1 METVME
7 QMGNFLL
14 GKASQ
19 LSKSSA
25 NETSA
30 NAGSGDFLS
39 AFNQVSQSQS
49 KQAQS
54 SSTSSF
60 SLAQEANLVTVTA
73 DQEAAKT
80 DVELILS
87 QIDLVGAISQGVQ
100 APTSINQYDK
110 LVGND
115 LPPDLIVELE
125 IPVEGELVIEANLV
139 NLTENLE
146 ALDDFVT
153 LSDDVVSSE
162 ALLAQL
168 GTENQDALAAFAG
181 QDLNELSSLEIAAL
195 IENYNAQAA
204 DNNQPLIQLSD
215 SIMAWLQT
223 QSSVSNTLVSDAQS
237 SQSLEKRA
245 SVSDAQSS
253 QSLEKRASVSDA
265 QIDDDLGMQSM
276 PKDKLQPA
284 VLPNDKWHIL
294 GVEKSEG
301 SKLNTS
307 VAIPN
312 ADLTKAEFGVTLDA
326 LAANVKQGGAGTLA
340 LDSLAATIESDS
352 SPLDVKVLQ
361 NQSSFT
367 PLHKSDVP
375 QFQLSLRQGAEPG
388 QQLQDMI
395 QKFAPVM
402 QQQLITMVSKGI
414 QQAEIRL
421 DPPEL
426 GHMLVKIHVQGDQT
440 QVQFLV
446 AHNQTK
452 DLVEQSLPKLREM
465 LAQEGMLLSDSQV
478 SQGDGRDQKG
488 RQQGGARESLDPL
501 DDNSAQETPL
511 TTNRTSG
518 LNSAIDY
525 YA

>member
-1 METVME
+1 ME

-14 GKASQ
+14 GKAAQ

-25 NETSA
+25 NEISA

-60 SLAQEANLVTVTA
+60 SLAQEANLVTATA
-73 DQEAAKT
+73 DQEATNT

-87 QIDLVGAISQGVQ
+87 QIGLVAQTGLSANNAS
-100 APTSINQYDK
+100 

-115 LPPDLIVELE
+115 LPLE
-125 IPVEGELVIEANLV
+125 VIEG
-139 NLTENLE
+139 
-146 ALDDFVT
+146 LDAVDNEV
-153 LSDDVVSSE
+153 LSTE

-181 QDLNELSSLEIAAL
+181 QDLDELSPQELAAL

-204 DNNQPLIQLSD
+204 DNNLPLIQLSD
-215 SIMAWLQT
+215 SMMAWLQ
-223 QSSVSNTLVSDAQS
+223 AQS
-237 SQSLEKRA
+237 A
-245 SVSDAQSS
+245 HAVDGSD
-253 QSLEKRASVSDA
+253 DG
-265 QIDDDLGMQSM
+265 LGMQSI
-276 PKDKLQPA
+276 PNGKIQPP
-284 VLPNDKWHIL
+284 VLPNDKLHIL
-294 GVEKSEG
+294 GAEKSQG
-301 SKLNTS
+301 SNTNTS
-307 VAIPN
+307 AAIPN
-312 ADLTKAEFGVTLDA
+312 ADLTKAEFVVTLDT
-326 LAANVKQGGAGTLA
+326 LAENVKQGTLVSSGQMDT
-340 LDSLAATIESDS
+340 LVSSLESEAN
-352 SPLDVKVLQ
+352 PLDIKALQ

-440 QVQFLV
+440 QVQFQV
-446 AHNQTK
+446 AHSQTK
-452 DLVEQSLPKLREM
+452 DLIEQSLPKLREM

-478 SQGDGRDQKG
+478 SQGDGREQKG
-488 RQQGGARESLDPL
+488 RQHGGASESHDSLDE
-501 DDNSAQETPL
+501 NSAQDTPL
-511 TTNRTSG
+511 NTNRTSG

>member
-1 METVME
+1 ME

-14 GKASQ
+14 GKAAQ
-19 LSKSSA
+19 LSKPSA

-60 SLAQEANLVTVTA
+60 SLAQKVNLVTATA
-73 DQEAAKT
+73 DQEAAET

-87 QIDLVGAISQGVQ
+87 QIGLVAQTGLSTNN
-100 APTSINQYDK
+100 TS

-115 LPPDLIVELE
+115 SPLE
-125 IPVEGELVIEANLV
+125 VIEG
-139 NLTENLE
+139 
-146 ALDDFVT
+146 LDAVDDEV
-153 LSDDVVSSE
+153 LSAE

-168 GTENQDALAAFAG
+168 GAENQDALAAFAG
-181 QDLNELSSLEIAAL
+181 QDLDELSPQELAAL

-204 DNNQPLIQLSD
+204 DNNQSLIQLSD
-215 SIMAWLQT
+215 SMMAWLQ
-223 QSSVSNTLVSDAQS
+223 AQS
-237 SQSLEKRA
+237 AQA
-245 SVSDAQSS
+245 VDGSDDG
-253 QSLEKRASVSDA
+253 LD
-265 QIDDDLGMQSM
+265 MQSI
-276 PKDKLQPA
+276 PNGKLQPA
-284 VLPNDKWHIL
+284 VLPNDKLHIL
-294 GVEKSEG
+294 GAEKSQG
-301 SKLNTS
+301 SNTNTS
-307 VAIPN
+307 TAIPN
-312 ADLTKAEFGVTLDA
+312 ADLTKAEFAVTLDT
-326 LAANVKQGGAGTLA
+326 LAENVKQGTLVSSGQMDT
-340 LDSLAATIESDS
+340 LVSSLESEAN
-352 SPLDVKVLQ
+352 PLDIRALQ

-440 QVQFLV
+440 QVQFQV
-446 AHNQTK
+446 VHSQTK

-478 SQGDGRDQKG
+478 SQGDGREQKG
-488 RQQGGARESLDPL
+488 RQHGGASESHDSLDE
-501 DDNSAQETPL
+501 NSAQDTPL

>member
-1 METVME
+1 ME

-14 GKASQ
+14 GKAAQ

-25 NETSA
+25 NEISA

-60 SLAQEANLVTVTA
+60 SLAQEANLVTATA
-73 DQEAAKT
+73 DQEATNT

-87 QIDLVGAISQGVQ
+87 QIGLVAQTGLSANNAS
-100 APTSINQYDK
+100 

-115 LPPDLIVELE
+115 LPLE
-125 IPVEGELVIEANLV
+125 VIEGLGELNDQELLALA
-139 NLTENLE
+139 ENSGL
-146 ALDDFVT
+146 LSVDDELQAT
-153 LSDDVVSSE
+153 E

-181 QDLNELSSLEIAAL
+181 QDLDELSPQELAAL

-204 DNNQPLIQLSD
+204 DNNLPLIQLSD
-215 SIMAWLQT
+215 SMMAWLQ
-223 QSSVSNTLVSDAQS
+223 AQS
-237 SQSLEKRA
+237 A
-245 SVSDAQSS
+245 HAVDGSD
-253 QSLEKRASVSDA
+253 DG
-265 QIDDDLGMQSM
+265 LGMQSI
-276 PKDKLQPA
+276 PNGKIQQP
-284 VLPNDKWHIL
+284 VLPNDKLHIL
-294 GVEKSEG
+294 GAEKSQG
-301 SKLNTS
+301 SNTNTS
-307 VAIPN
+307 AAIPN
-312 ADLTKAEFGVTLDA
+312 ADLTKAEFDVTLDT
-326 LAANVKQGGAGTLA
+326 LAENVKQGTLVSSGQMDT
-340 LDSLAATIESDS
+340 LVSSLESEAN
-352 SPLDVKVLQ
+352 PLDIKALQ

-440 QVQFLV
+440 QVQFQV
-446 AHNQTK
+446 AHSQTK
-452 DLVEQSLPKLREM
+452 DLIEQSLPKLREM

-478 SQGDGRDQKG
+478 SQGDGREQKG
-488 RQQGGARESLDPL
+488 RQHGGASESHDSLDE
-501 DDNSAQETPL
+501 NSAQDTPL
-511 TTNRTSG
+511 NTNRTSG

>member
-1 METVME
+1 ME

-14 GKASQ
+14 GKAAQ

-25 NETSA
+25 NEISA

-49 KQAQS
+49 KQVQS

-60 SLAQEANLVTVTA
+60 SLAQEVNLVTATA
-73 DQEAAKT
+73 DQEATNT

-87 QIDLVGAISQGVQ
+87 QIGLVEAISQGVQ
-100 APTSINQYDK
+100 APTGMNQYDK
-110 LVGND
+110 QVGND
-115 LPPDLIVELE
+115 SPLEVIAGLEELNDE
-125 IPVEGELVIEANLV
+125 ELLALA
-139 NLTENLE
+139 ENMGL
-146 ALDDFVT
+146 
-153 LSDDVVSSE
+153 LSDAQMDSDDIVSTE

-181 QDLNELSSLEIAAL
+181 QDLDELSPQELAAL

-204 DNNQPLIQLSD
+204 DNNLPLIQLSD
-215 SIMAWLQT
+215 SMMAWLQ
-223 QSSVSNTLVSDAQS
+223 AQS
-237 SQSLEKRA
+237 A
-245 SVSDAQSS
+245 HAVDGSD
-253 QSLEKRASVSDA
+253 DG
-265 QIDDDLGMQSM
+265 LGMQSI
-276 PKDKLQPA
+276 PNGKIQPP
-284 VLPNDKWHIL
+284 VLPNDKLHIL
-294 GVEKSEG
+294 GAEKSQG
-301 SKLNTS
+301 SNTNTS
-307 VAIPN
+307 AAIPN
-312 ADLTKAEFGVTLDA
+312 ADLTKAEFDVTLDT
-326 LAANVKQGGAGTLA
+326 LAENVKQGTLVSSGQMDT
-340 LDSLAATIESDS
+340 LVSSLESEAN
-352 SPLDVKVLQ
+352 PLDIKALQ

-440 QVQFLV
+440 QVQFQV
-446 AHNQTK
+446 AHSQTK
-452 DLVEQSLPKLREM
+452 DLIEQSLPKLREM

-478 SQGDGRDQKG
+478 SQGDGREQKG
-488 RQQGGARESLDPL
+488 RQHGGASESHDSLDE
-501 DDNSAQETPL
+501 NSAQDTPL
-511 TTNRTSG
+511 NTNRTSG

>member
-1 METVME
+1 ME

-14 GKASQ
+14 GKAAQ

-25 NETSA
+25 NEISA

-60 SLAQEANLVTVTA
+60 SLAQEANLVTATA
-73 DQEAAKT
+73 DQEATNT

-87 QIDLVGAISQGVQ
+87 QIGLVAQTGLSANNAS
-100 APTSINQYDK
+100 

-115 LPPDLIVELE
+115 LPLE
-125 IPVEGELVIEANLV
+125 VIEG
-139 NLTENLE
+139 
-146 ALDDFVT
+146 LDAVDNEV
-153 LSDDVVSSE
+153 LSTE

-181 QDLNELSSLEIAAL
+181 QDLDELSPQELAAL

-204 DNNQPLIQLSD
+204 DNNLPLIQLSD
-215 SIMAWLQT
+215 SMMAWLQ
-223 QSSVSNTLVSDAQS
+223 AQS
-237 SQSLEKRA
+237 A
-245 SVSDAQSS
+245 HAVDGSD
-253 QSLEKRASVSDA
+253 DG
-265 QIDDDLGMQSM
+265 LGMQSI
-276 PKDKLQPA
+276 PNGKIQPP
-284 VLPNDKWHIL
+284 VLPNDKLHIL
-294 GVEKSEG
+294 GAEKSQG
-301 SKLNTS
+301 SNTNTS
-307 VAIPN
+307 AAIPN
-312 ADLTKAEFGVTLDA
+312 ADLTKAEFDVTLDT
-326 LAANVKQGGAGTLA
+326 LAENVKQGTLVSSGQMDT
-340 LDSLAATIESDS
+340 LVSSLESEAN
-352 SPLDVKVLQ
+352 PLDIKALQ

-440 QVQFLV
+440 QVQFQV
-446 AHNQTK
+446 AHSQTK
-452 DLVEQSLPKLREM
+452 DLIEQSLPKLREM

-478 SQGDGRDQKG
+478 SQGDGREQKG
-488 RQQGGARESLDPL
+488 RQHGGASESHDSLDE
-501 DDNSAQETPL
+501 NSAQDTPL
-511 TTNRTSG
+511 NTNRTSG

>member
-1 METVME
+1 ME

-14 GKASQ
+14 GKAAQ

-25 NETSA
+25 NEISA

-60 SLAQEANLVTVTA
+60 SLAQEANLVTATA
-73 DQEAAKT
+73 DQEATNT

-87 QIDLVGAISQGVQ
+87 QIGLVAQTGLSANNAS
-100 APTSINQYDK
+100 

-115 LPPDLIVELE
+115 LPLE
-125 IPVEGELVIEANLV
+125 VIEGLGELNDQELLALA
-139 NLTENLE
+139 ENSGL
-146 ALDDFVT
+146 LSVDDELQAT
-153 LSDDVVSSE
+153 E

-181 QDLNELSSLEIAAL
+181 QDLDELSPQELAAL

-204 DNNQPLIQLSD
+204 DNNLPLIQLSD
-215 SIMAWLQT
+215 SMMAWLQT
-223 QSSVSNTLVSDAQS
+223 QSSQAAGDTLT
-237 SQSLEKRA
+237 
-245 SVSDAQSS
+245 
-253 QSLEKRASVSDA
+253 
-265 QIDDDLGMQSM
+265 DDGLGMQSI
-276 PKDKLQPA
+276 PNGKIQPP
-284 VLPNDKWHIL
+284 VLPNDKLHIL
-294 GVEKSEG
+294 GAEKSQG
-301 SKLNTS
+301 SNTNTS
-307 VAIPN
+307 AAIPN
-312 ADLTKAEFGVTLDA
+312 ADLTKAEFDVTLDT
-326 LAANVKQGGAGTLA
+326 LAENVKQGTLVSSGQMDT
-340 LDSLAATIESDS
+340 LVSSLESEAN
-352 SPLDVKVLQ
+352 PLDIKALQ

-440 QVQFLV
+440 QVQFQV
-446 AHNQTK
+446 AHSQTK
-452 DLVEQSLPKLREM
+452 DLIEQSLPKLREM

-478 SQGDGRDQKG
+478 SQGDGREQKG
-488 RQQGGARESLDPL
+488 RQHGGASESHDSLDE
-501 DDNSAQETPL
+501 NSAQDTPL
-511 TTNRTSG
+511 NTNRTSG

>member
-1 METVME
+1 ME

-14 GKASQ
+14 GKAAQ
-19 LSKSSA
+19 LSKPSA

-60 SLAQEANLVTVTA
+60 SLAQKVNLVTATA
-73 DQEAAKT
+73 DQEAAET

-87 QIDLVGAISQGVQ
+87 QIGLVAQTGLSTNN
-100 APTSINQYDK
+100 TS

-115 LPPDLIVELE
+115 SPLE
-125 IPVEGELVIEANLV
+125 VIEG
-139 NLTENLE
+139 
-146 ALDDFVT
+146 LDAVDDEV
-153 LSDDVVSSE
+153 LSAE

-168 GTENQDALAAFAG
+168 GAENQDALAAFAG
-181 QDLNELSSLEIAAL
+181 QDLDQLSPQELAAL

-204 DNNQPLIQLSD
+204 DNNQSLIQLSD
-215 SIMAWLQT
+215 SMMAWLQ
-223 QSSVSNTLVSDAQS
+223 AQS
-237 SQSLEKRA
+237 AQA
-245 SVSDAQSS
+245 VDGSDDG
-253 QSLEKRASVSDA
+253 LD
-265 QIDDDLGMQSM
+265 MQSI
-276 PKDKLQPA
+276 PNGKLQPA
-284 VLPNDKWHIL
+284 VLPNDKLHIL
-294 GVEKSEG
+294 GAEKSQG
-301 SKLNTS
+301 SNTNTS
-307 VAIPN
+307 TAIPN
-312 ADLTKAEFGVTLDA
+312 ADLTKAEFAVTLDT
-326 LAANVKQGGAGTLA
+326 LAENVKQGTLVSSGQMDT
-340 LDSLAATIESDS
+340 LVSSLESEAN
-352 SPLDVKVLQ
+352 PLDIRALQ

-440 QVQFLV
+440 QVQFQV
-446 AHNQTK
+446 VHSQTK

-478 SQGDGRDQKG
+478 SQGDGREQKG
-488 RQQGGARESLDPL
+488 RQHGGASESHDSLDE
-501 DDNSAQETPL
+501 NSAQDTPL

>member
-1 METVME
+1 ME

-14 GKASQ
+14 GKAAQ
-19 LSKSSA
+19 LSKPSA

-60 SLAQEANLVTVTA
+60 SLAQEVNLVTATA

-87 QIDLVGAISQGVQ
+87 QIGLVAQTGLSANN
-100 APTSINQYDK
+100 TS

-115 LPPDLIVELE
+115 LPLELI
-125 IPVEGELVIEANLV
+125 EG
-139 NLTENLE
+139 
-146 ALDDFVT
+146 LDAVDDEV
-153 LSDDVVSSE
+153 LSAE

-181 QDLNELSSLEIAAL
+181 QDLDELSPQELAVL
-195 IENYNAQAA
+195 IESYNAQAA
-204 DNNQPLIQLSD
+204 DNNLPLIQLSD
-215 SIMAWLQT
+215 SMMAWLQT
-223 QSSVSNTLVSDAQS
+223 QSSQAAGDTLT
-237 SQSLEKRA
+237 
-245 SVSDAQSS
+245 
-253 QSLEKRASVSDA
+253 
-265 QIDDDLGMQSM
+265 DDGLDMQSI
-276 PKDKLQPA
+276 PNGKIQPP
-284 VLPNDKWHIL
+284 VLPNDKLHIL
-294 GVEKSEG
+294 GAEKSQG
-301 SKLNTS
+301 SNTNTS
-307 VAIPN
+307 AAIPN
-312 ADLTKAEFGVTLDA
+312 ADLTKAEFAVTLDT
-326 LAANVKQGGAGTLA
+326 LAENVKQGTLVSSGQMDT
-340 LDSLAATIESDS
+340 LVSSLESEAN
-352 SPLDVKVLQ
+352 PLEIKALQ

-440 QVQFLV
+440 QVQFQV
-446 AHNQTK
+446 VHSQTK
-452 DLVEQSLPKLREM
+452 DLIEQSLPKLREM

-478 SQGDGRDQKG
+478 SQGDGREQKG
-488 RQQGGARESLDPL
+488 RQHGGASESHDSLDE
-501 DDNSAQETPL
+501 NSAQDTPL